1 MATKK
6 KSVAAPAPEKESAPM
21 PEQKLNLPAAPIE
34 DLFASDGGVGFDEGV
49 DAGAYALP
57 FLSVLQGL
65 SPQCQRGT
73 PEYLVGAQPGI
84 VINTVTKGLFDVT
97 LNDRGETKDRLLVS
111 VLRRTHTFCRWNKRE
126 DGGGFLGEMD
136 SDVATVQ
143 AFSAITPDDKG
154 RRIDPE
160 GKEVTE
166 HRNFYVQVLHADGSQ
181 EPAVISMTKSQLK
194 AAREWNTLIG
204 MRSVRGANGA
214 GVATSEI
221 WALATQLKKNKK
233 GDQWYGWTVKHH
245 ARHSD
250 PALYQSVRE
259 AVTFAREQK
268 LNPKQLAA
276 LPDAQEEGGE
286 M

>member
-1 MATKK
+1 MAKK
-6 KSVAAPAPEKESAPM
+6 KTELKSTAPAVDSAPAPEQVK
-21 PEQKLNLPAAPIE
+21 NLPAAPIE
-34 DLFASDGGVGFDEGV
+34 DLFSADGGVGFDEGV

-73 PEYLVGAQPGI
+73 PQYLVGVQPGI
-84 VINTVTKGLFDVT
+84 VINTVTKALFDVT
-97 LNDRGETKDRLLVS
+97 LNDRGETKDKLLVS

-126 DGGGFLGEMD
+126 DGGGFLGEME
-136 SDVATVQ
+136 SDVATVN
-143 AFSAITPDDKG
+143 AFSAIVPDDKG
-154 RRIDPE
+154 RRIDHE
-160 GKEVTE
+160 GKELTE
-166 HRNFYVQVLHADGSQ
+166 HRNFYVQVLHANGTQ

-221 WALATQLKKNKK
+221 WALTTQLKKNKK
-233 GDQWYGWTVKHH
+233 GDQWYGWAVKHY

-250 PALYQSVRE
+250 PALYQSVRD
-259 AVTFAREQK
+259 AVTFAREQV
-268 LNPKQLAA
+268 LNPKQLEQLAE
-276 LPDAQEEGGE
+276 AQEEGADL
-286 M
+286 